1 METTEH
7 HYRDLI
13 DNFTGV
19 IYSTDPAGLIDYV
32 SPRVLDLTGYNAT
45 NVTGRH
51 FSFLVLP
58 EDLPAVYDHYTRQLL
73 SRTRETTLEF
83 RALTRD
89 GETKWVEQIAV
100 LREKDGIPTGF
111 QCFVRDISEKKAL
124 QSELGIVERRLRE
137 HQALMESILENANA
151 MIFVKDT
158 AGRYLMANRRFY
170 ETMRRSETEVL
181 GQTDYTLFS
190 TAQADRYKAF
200 DKQVLAS
207 GQSEA
212 IEEVLEGSS
221 GTIHLLVT
229 KFPLPGNDGDI
240 AGIGGIATDIT
251 DRARYQQALVAARE
265 EAEDA
270 RKMQEQFLANMSH
283 EIRTPMNGIQGMTHL
298 LRDTPLNPQQAE
310 FVSLIARSAANLLV
324 IIIDIL
330 DFSKI
335 KAGKLQIEHIDYRLA
350 DVLDNVRALFSDRM
364 ARNNVPL
371 SVTVDPGVPEWIQ
384 GDPHRLNQILINL
397 VGNAVKFT
405 PKGSI
410 RVNVGIGE
418 RRPGQVVLEFTIA
431 DEGIGISGDNL
442 QSIFNPFE
450 QAAADVT
457 RKFGGTGLG
466 LAICQQLLK
475 LQGGDIQLT
484 SREGIGTTVRFRLP
498 VGIEPPTVHERP
510 PVIGQFEGFLANLTF
525 LVAEDN
531 PINQKVTEHV
541 LRKAGAEVTLAGD
554 GEEAIRLLA
563 TRRFDLIVMDLQMP
577 VMDGYAATRH
587 IRQVLRLDTPILAMT
602 ASAIKGERLRCLEA
616 GMNEYMSKPFEFADF
631 YQRVGGMLRATSE
644 PPVSDVRTKPTGVF
658 DLSLLSEVGDEDYVR
673 DIIRTFIDTL
683 PIQLAE
689 LETAMSA
696 ADPDRIYLI
705 AHRLRGSTGMLQATA
720 ISDRLGRLERLAKQK
735 ADCRSLVEELI
746 PRFEQLRS
754 ELREYLSPKNL
765 NHEHTCC

>member
-1 METTEH
+1 M
-7 HYRDLI
+7 
-13 DNFTGV
+13 
-19 IYSTDPAGLIDYV
+19 
-32 SPRVLDLTGYNAT
+32 
-45 NVTGRH
+45 
-51 FSFLVLP
+51 P
-58 EDLPAVYDHYTRQLL
+58 EDLPAVYDHYTRQLR

-100 LREKDGIPTGF
+100 LREKGGIPTGF
-111 QCFVRDISEKKAL
+111 QCFVRDISEKKTL
-124 QSELGIVERRLRE
+124 QVELGIAETRLRE
-137 HQALMESILENANA
+137 NQL
-151 MIFVKDT
+151 
-158 AGRYLMANRRFY
+158 
-170 ETMRRSETEVL
+170 
-181 GQTDYTLFS
+181 
-190 TAQADRYKAF
+190 
-200 DKQVLAS
+200 
-207 GQSEA
+207 
-212 IEEVLEGSS
+212 
-221 GTIHLLVT
+221 
-229 KFPLPGNDGDI
+229 
-240 AGIGGIATDIT
+240 
-251 DRARYQQALVAARE
+251 RYQQALVSARE

-310 FVSLIARSAANLLV
+310 FVSLIGRSAANLLV
-324 IIIDIL
+324 IINDIL

-350 DVLDNVRALFSDRM
+350 DVLDNVRGLFSDRM

-410 RVNVGIGE
+410 RVHVGISE
-418 RRPGQVVLEFTIA
+418 RRPGQIVLEFTIA
-431 DEGIGISGDNL
+431 DEGIGISGDHL

-450 QAAADVT
+450 QAGADVT

-498 VGIEPPTVHERP
+498 VGIEPPIPHERP
-510 PVIGQFEGFLANLTF
+510 PVIGQFEGFLADLTF

-563 TRRFDLIVMDLQMP
+563 KQRFDLIVMDLQMP

-587 IRQVLRLDTPILAMT
+587 IRQVLRSTPP
-602 ASAIKGERLRCLEA
+602 S
-616 GMNEYMSKPFEFADF
+616 
-631 YQRVGGMLRATSE
+631 
-644 PPVSDVRTKPTGVF
+644 
-658 DLSLLSEVGDEDYVR
+658 
-673 DIIRTFIDTL
+673 
-683 PIQLAE
+683 
-689 LETAMSA
+689 
-696 ADPDRIYLI
+696 
-705 AHRLRGSTGMLQATA
+705 
-720 ISDRLGRLERLAKQK
+720 
-735 ADCRSLVEELI
+735 
-746 PRFEQLRS
+746 
-754 ELREYLSPKNL
+754 SP
-765 NHEHTCC
+765 

>member
-32 SPRVLDLTGYNAT
+32 SPRVLDLTGYDAT
-45 NVTGRH
+45 SVRGRH

-58 EDLPAVYDHYTRQLL
+58 EDLPAVYDHYTRQLR

-83 RALTRD
+83 RALARD

-100 LREKDGIPTGF
+100 LREKDGISTGF

-124 QSELGIVERRLRE
+124 QTELGIVETRLRE
-137 HQALMESILENANA
+137 NQL
-151 MIFVKDT
+151 
-158 AGRYLMANRRFY
+158 
-170 ETMRRSETEVL
+170 
-181 GQTDYTLFS
+181 
-190 TAQADRYKAF
+190 
-200 DKQVLAS
+200 
-207 GQSEA
+207 
-212 IEEVLEGSS
+212 
-221 GTIHLLVT
+221 
-229 KFPLPGNDGDI
+229 
-240 AGIGGIATDIT
+240 
-251 DRARYQQALVAARE
+251 RYQQALVAARE

-310 FVSLIARSAANLLV
+310 FVSLIGRSAGNLLV
-324 IIIDIL
+324 IINDIL

-350 DVLDNVRALFSDRM
+350 DVLDNVRGLFSDRM
-364 ARNNVPL
+364 ARNNIPL
-371 SVTVDPGVPEWIQ
+371 SVSVDPGVPEWIQ

-410 RVNVGIGE
+410 RVNVGIGD

-431 DEGIGISGDNL
+431 DEGIGISGEHL

-450 QAAADVT
+450 QAGADVT

-498 VGIEPPTVHERP
+498 VGIEPPIAHERP
-510 PVIGQFEGFLANLTF
+510 PVIGQFEGFLADLTF

-563 TRRFDLIVMDLQMP
+563 KQRFDLIVMDLQMP

-631 YQRVGGMLRATSE
+631 YQRVGGMLSATGE
-644 PPVSDVRTKPTGVF
+644 PPVSDIRSRPTGVF

-673 DIIRTFIDTL
+673 DIIQTFIDSL

-696 ADPDRIYLI
+696 ADADRIYLI

-720 ISDRLGRLERLAKQK
+720 VSDRLGRLERLAKEK
-735 ADCRSLVEELI
+735 ADCRSLVEELM
-746 PRFEQLRS
+746 PRFEHLRR

-765 NHEHTCC
+765 NHEHTCS